1 MEHVAEITVKGT
13 GSVSAMP
20 DGICLDLS
28 VTSNKPD
35 YPQTLGDLNARVSA
49 INAAI
54 LRAGCDAQ
62 AVTKSYSI
70 SEVWSNPY
78 DAAKRAFAGFTAS
91 QKMALVFPMDMALLG
106 RVIEALGH
114 SNSNAELSIAFV
126 VQDTNAMERGARI
139 AAVTNAKE
147 AAQDL
152 AEASDLRLLSVKTIN
167 FAGSKAS
174 GRSSLRMAADSLE
187 QYDSSSAPEV
197 SPDAICHEESVAMVW
212 LAEPSGAK

>member
-54 LRAGCDAQ
+54 RRAGCDVQ
-62 AVTKSYSI
+62 AVTKSYAV
-70 SEVWSNPY
+70 SEVWTNPY
-78 DAAKRAFAGFTAS
+78 DSAKRAFAGFTAS
-91 QKMALVFPMDMALLG
+91 QKMALAFPLDMALMG
-106 RVIEALGH
+106 RVIGELAQ
-114 SNSNAELSIAFV
+114 SDSKAELSIAFV
-126 VQDTNAMERGARI
+126 VQDTNALERSARV
-139 AAVTNAKE
+139 AAVTRAKE
-147 AAQDL
+147 AARDL
-152 AEASDLRLLSVKTIN
+152 AGASDLQLLSVKSIN

-174 GRSSLRMAADSLE
+174 GRSGLRMAADSLE
-187 QYDSSSAPEV
+187 QYDSSSVPEV
-197 SPDAICHEESVAMVW
+197 SPDAICHEESVTMVW
-212 LAEPSGAK
+212 LARPGA